1 MKKKSLNIH
10 KRDNQSFRHRLL
22 LSIFRIAAPVTAI
35 VCTVSIVMLTLNY
48 RQTVIN
54 SQAAATEKV
63 RSDIAHIIDNTQI
76 LSQDM
81 IFNSEIQQILAS
93 STAGE
98 QFPQNTDVA
107 YHINGFI
114 ANRDYINCV
123 ILTGNSQTLYSTE
136 KAFTNISDYDTIFHS
151 TWLAQLQNS
160 HKPYL
165 WYVDPDYTPL
175 SAYTSGSDSA
185 DLTVSESASS
195 HTTSGQ
201 STTYYDGT
209 SRIQYVGLHDP
220 AWLPYAVSG

>member
-63 RSDIAHIIDNTQI
+63 RSDIAHIVDNTQI

-107 YHINGFI
+107 YH
-114 ANRDYINCV
+114 
-123 ILTGNSQTLYSTE
+123 
-136 KAFTNISDYDTIFHS
+136 
-151 TWLAQLQNS
+151 
-160 HKPYL
+160 
-165 WYVDPDYTPL
+165 L
-175 SAYTSGSDSA
+175 S
-185 DLTVSESASS
+185 LI
-195 HTTSGQ
+195 H
-201 STTYYDGT
+201 
-209 SRIQYVGLHDP
+209 I
-220 AWLPYAVSG
+220 

>member
-1 MKKKSLNIH
+1 MKKKPLNIH

-63 RSDIAHIIDNTQI
+63 RSDIAHIVDNTQI

-114 ANRDYINCV
+114 ANRDYIC
-123 ILTGNSQTLYSTE
+123 LL
-136 KAFTNISDYDTIFHS
+136 
-151 TWLAQLQNS
+151 
-160 HKPYL
+160 
-165 WYVDPDYTPL
+165 
-175 SAYTSGSDSA
+175 YTSSP
-185 DLTVSESASS
+185 VPQKFP
-195 HTTSGQ
+195 H
-201 STTYYDGT
+201 
-209 SRIQYVGLHDP
+209 P
-220 AWLPYAVSG
+220 